1 MSVASLAIKQS
12 RAAALVAVALVVAG
26 VIAALTLPSSIYPPL
41 EFPRIVIIAHSGT
54 LPSQAIAL
62 TVTRPIEQA
71 VMEVPGI
78 RRVRS
83 RSIRGAT
90 EISAQFEPSSDMVVA
105 LQQVQNRVAEIR
117 GELPEDVEL
126 TVERL
131 TPAVFPVLILSVTG
145 SLSTPELTDYAL
157 YVMRPT
163 LARVPGAGRIEV
175 LSSETREIE
184 VVLDPLKLTS
194 AGLTVADVSAALKAE
209 NRLEPVGRFTESGQQ
224 HLSLAS
230 GLWTSLDQIA
240 AAPVLVKNGAT
251 IRISDLGTV
260 KPGAPDKT
268 VLITGNGKDAV
279 SLSISQQIGANI
291 LTLKQGVDDAVTE
304 LTRSLPAGL
313 HVTKV
318 YDLAEF
324 VSGAIGSVRD
334 AIIIGG
340 LLATIV
346 LIVFLRDIR
355 LTIIAALTLPL
366 AVIPT
371 FLFMRIFGG
380 SINVMSM
387 GGLAVAIGL
396 VIDDAVVVVEN
407 IHRHATEGDGD
418 VVRAVDEL
426 IAPLVS
432 STLTTVV
439 VFAPLSLLSGVVG
452 QFFRALSLSLSV
464 AVLLSLG
471 LSITIVPLLARLAFR
486 RSHREVTAPRDSRL
500 TRAYTATLGV
510 MLRRPLVAAIT
521 AVLLAAVTVG
531 LYQFTGT
538 GFLPPADEG
547 GFVLD
552 YLTPAGSALEETDRQ
567 VRAMEKVLGETAEVA
582 SWSRRT
588 GSELGLF
595 ATAQNSGD
603 ILVRLKPA
611 GQRDHSAE
619 EVISELR
626 PKLQEAAPLAELEF
640 LQLLQDMLGDLEGNS
655 TPIEVKIFGDDPEAL
670 AEASEPVETLLGKID
685 GVVDVVGMQRGNPEL
700 TWNIDPTAAARF
712 GLTVADV
719 TAQLSASWLGDVS
732 TDLRLMDRRV
742 PVRVRLPDA
751 VRFNPARLSQ
761 TLLKSAD
768 GHLVPLS
775 SMASTSR
782 ANGQSELM
790 RENLRGMALVTA
802 RLENRDLGSAVAEIR
817 DKLAGIKVPLGYTV
831 EIGGQYES
839 QRQAFRELLMVFGI
853 AAALVFTILVVQF
866 REFLPAIL
874 IIAAA
879 PASLGGALLLLILTG
894 TDLNVSSAMGL
905 ILLVGL
911 VVKNGIMLIDYAERL
926 RDSGEPIATAI
937 GHAARIRLRPILMT
951 TFCTL
956 FGLLP
961 LALGLGAGAEL
972 QKPLALAVIGG
983 LVLSTP
989 VTLLLVP
996 GLYAAFYRGRQNLE
1010 L

>member
-334 AIIIGG
+334 AILIGG

-380 SINVMSM
+380 LDQRHVDGRAGRRDRPRHRRR
-387 GGLAVAIGL
+387 GGGGGEHPSARDRRG
-396 VIDDAVVVVEN
+396 
-407 IHRHATEGDGD
+407 RRCRSRGR
-418 VVRAVDEL
+418 RAD
-426 IAPLVS
+426 
-432 STLTTVV
+432 
-439 VFAPLSLLSGVVG
+439 
-452 QFFRALSLSLSV
+452 RARWS
-464 AVLLSLG
+464 
-471 LSITIVPLLARLAFR
+471 
-486 RSHREVTAPRDSRL
+486 APR
-500 TRAYTATLGV
+500 
-510 MLRRPLVAAIT
+510 
-521 AVLLAAVTVG
+521 
-531 LYQFTGT
+531 
-538 GFLPPADEG
+538 
-547 GFVLD
+547 
-552 YLTPAGSALEETDRQ
+552 
-567 VRAMEKVLGETAEVA
+567 
-582 SWSRRT
+582 
-588 GSELGLF
+588 
-595 ATAQNSGD
+595 
-603 ILVRLKPA
+603 
-611 GQRDHSAE
+611 
-619 EVISELR
+619 
-626 PKLQEAAPLAELEF
+626 
-640 LQLLQDMLGDLEGNS
+640 
-655 TPIEVKIFGDDPEAL
+655 
-670 AEASEPVETLLGKID
+670 
-685 GVVDVVGMQRGNPEL
+685 
-700 TWNIDPTAAARF
+700 
-712 GLTVADV
+712 
-719 TAQLSASWLGDVS
+719 
-732 TDLRLMDRRV
+732 
-742 PVRVRLPDA
+742 
-751 VRFNPARLSQ
+751 
-761 TLLKSAD
+761 
-768 GHLVPLS
+768 
-775 SMASTSR
+775 
-782 ANGQSELM
+782 
-790 RENLRGMALVTA
+790 
-802 RLENRDLGSAVAEIR
+802 
-817 DKLAGIKVPLGYTV
+817 
-831 EIGGQYES
+831 
-839 QRQAFRELLMVFGI
+839 
-853 AAALVFTILVVQF
+853 
-866 REFLPAIL
+866 
-874 IIAAA
+874 
-879 PASLGGALLLLILTG
+879 
-894 TDLNVSSAMGL
+894 
-905 ILLVGL
+905 
-911 VVKNGIMLIDYAERL
+911 
-926 RDSGEPIATAI
+926 
-937 GHAARIRLRPILMT
+937 
-951 TFCTL
+951 
-956 FGLLP
+956 
-961 LALGLGAGAEL
+961 
-972 QKPLALAVIGG
+972 
-983 LVLSTP
+983 
-989 VTLLLVP
+989 
-996 GLYAAFYRGRQNLE
+996 
-1010 L
+1010 